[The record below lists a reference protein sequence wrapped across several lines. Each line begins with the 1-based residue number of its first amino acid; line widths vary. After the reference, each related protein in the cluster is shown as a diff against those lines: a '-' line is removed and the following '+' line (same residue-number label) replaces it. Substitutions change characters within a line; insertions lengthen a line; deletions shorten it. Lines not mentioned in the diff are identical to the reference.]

1 MLSVDVA
8 HSVGDFHLKVQFET
22 GRGIAVVVG
31 PSGAGKSLTLRLV
44 AGIDKPDHGRI
55 TLGGETLV
63 DTDRGAW
70 VRPQDRRVGMVFQD
84 SLLLPHRTVLDNVAL
99 AVRDKP
105 KRLRRAEAMGWLS
118 EVDGQGW
125 ADRFPHQL
133 SGGQAQRVALAR
145 ALAGE
150 PQILVLD
157 EPFNALDP
165 LVRHR
170 LRLLVMDL
178 VRRRDV
184 PALFVT
190 HDATEAFLLA
200 DEIHI
205 IEDGAVTQSD
215 TPDRVRLRPRSGYA
229 AELAGSN
236 LVHGLAHDGRV
247 DVGGHALRIADHG
260 VVGPVLA
267 TIKASAIGIHNTEPH
282 GSSRN
287 IWQTDINL
295 IERLGERVRLGLGD
309 PLPLTAEITEEAAA
323 ALDLEEGAAV
333 WVSIKATEIGVQSEG
348 SDRLGSGEAEEQRED
363 QNNR

>member
-8 HSVGDFHLKVQFET
+8 HEVGDFHLNARFET
-22 GRGIAVVVG
+22 GQGIAVVVG

-44 AGIDKPDHGRI
+44 AGIEKPYKGRI

-63 DTDRGAW
+63 DTGRDVW
-70 VRPQDRRVGMVFQD
+70 IRPQDRQVGMVFQD

-99 AVRDKP
+99 AVRDSP
-105 KRLRRAEAMGWLS
+105 KRHRRAEAMGWLA
-118 EVDGQGW
+118 EVEGEAW
-125 ADRFPHQL
+125 ADRHPHQL

-145 ALAGE
+145 ALAGN

-178 VRRRDV
+178 VRRRQV

-200 DEIHI
+200 DEIHV
-205 IEDGAVTQSD
+205 IEAGAVTQSGS
-215 TPDRVRLRPRSGYA
+215 PSEIRLRPRSAYA
-229 AELAGSN
+229 ADLAGSN
-236 LVHGLAHDGRV
+236 LVHGFARNGRIDAGSHV
-247 DVGGHALRIADHG
+247 LRIADHG
-260 VVGPVLA
+260 VTGPVLA
-267 TIKASAIGIHNTEPH
+267 SIRASAIGIHNSEPQ

-287 IWQTDINL
+287 VWKTDIRL
-295 IERLGERVRLGLGD
+295 IEHLGERVRLGLGD
-309 PLPLTAEITEEAAA
+309 PLPLTAEITEEAAS
-323 ALDLEEGAAV
+323 ALDLGQGANV
-333 WVSIKATEIGVQSEG
+333 WISIKATEIGVQAEG
-348 SDRLGSGEAEEQRED
+348 LPD
-363 QNNR
+363 